1 MTCKLMTLVVGKEL
15 DSAQADDRASSFLSV
30 QLLSHFL
37 NVQFRSQLQLIFF
50 KIIFCILM
58 LNNLSEFFLS
68 LIAIKWVILLST
80 FYRWR
85 NRFKGDQ

>member
-50 KIIFCILM
+50 
-58 LNNLSEFFLS
+58 
-68 LIAIKWVILLST
+68 
-80 FYRWR
+80 
-85 NRFKGDQ
+85 